1 MSEPQPHPEP
11 DRRHRRVSHEQLRR
25 YLLAADEE
33 RYRLQNELRLLA
45 PVRKR
50 AWAVWPQT
58 RRRIAVGVGTVI
70 VTGLAGGL
78 AWQMCPS
85 SARADE
91 RSSVRVKTI
100 AVTPR
105 LVVNEPSEAQP
116 PPVKI
121 VQVVK
126 VVDGVK
132 AGKASTAPRPRM
144 SPRVRSRT
152 VLQTRRGRSVPRPL
166 SPGEFG
172 RPRLAAY

>member
-1 MSEPQPHPEP
+1 
-11 DRRHRRVSHEQLRR
+11 
-25 YLLAADEE
+25 
-33 RYRLQNELRLLA
+33 
-45 PVRKR
+45 
-50 AWAVWPQT
+50 AVWPQT

-121 VQVVK
+121 VKIVKVVN

-132 AGKASTAPRPRM
+132 VGKAGTAGTAPRPRL

-152 VLQTRRGRSVPRPL
+152 VLQARCGRSVPRPL
-166 SPGEFG
+166 SPGE
-172 RPRLAAY
+172 L

>member
-91 RSSVRVKTI
+91 RSSVRVKI
-100 AVTPR
+100 
-105 LVVNEPSEAQP
+105 
-116 PPVKI
+116 
-121 VQVVK
+121 VK

-132 AGKASTAPRPRM
+132 AGKASTAPRPRL